1 MWDLRM
7 NFSRDRDDVKGL
19 KRTGMPKDK
28 TTVSNRMQS
37 QMIQMFVL
45 GSSVCIAESVWH
57 LNYKQKMNELCD
69 QETGETT

>member
-1 MWDLRM
+1 M

-45 GSSVCIAESVWH
+45 GSSVCIAESV
-57 LNYKQKMNELCD
+57 
-69 QETGETT
+69 